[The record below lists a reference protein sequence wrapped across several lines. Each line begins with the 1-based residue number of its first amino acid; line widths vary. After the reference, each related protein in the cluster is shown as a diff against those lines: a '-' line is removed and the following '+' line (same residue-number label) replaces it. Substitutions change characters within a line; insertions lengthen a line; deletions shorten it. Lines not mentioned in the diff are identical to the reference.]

1 MEIPISLARWF
12 QETRTMRFEEAY
24 AGWKVKHTHNSYGG
38 DSAVRASSPSTT
50 PRTTRPV
57 QDMKQAA

>member
-1 MEIPISLARWF
+1 
-12 QETRTMRFEEAY
+12 MRFEEAY
-24 AGWKVKHTHNSYGG
+24 AGWKVKHTHNSYGD

-50 PRTTRPV
+50 PRTTRPA